1 MSHEVQ
7 DSNKESETEPFPTSM
22 VYQGV
27 HVNQLGSR
35 IDALHDLIHEQNA
48 TIDQLRNQIK
58 SLNETR
64 YLNEINIDFMETT
77 ETTEDLQAQVENT
90 NILESH
96 HTVEFNNETIPQQ
109 LLSPEHVNEFNSS
122 DNSNIILDAINFDIP
137 TFFCCFFN
145 IIYASL
151 ACTVLLMKFELPMLG
166 YLAGIAQAFS
176 LVFEM
181 FSERLNGKIQNFLFM
196 LNATGGI
203 VLWVT
208 LTTFKEGLIYFSVG
222 SSPYISSLTGGIM
235 MIVSEIIILF
245 QMKVEEMPSM
255 LIFSHACKLFM
266 IALLFLYK
274 QPVTEVFLV
283 IFSLLSLIFL
293 LSGLPVHH
301 FISSKEEATNQ
312 NSHDNNQQETGQQ
325 NDMRNSVHDNNDE
338 NFQESSTNTN
348 HIHRLTDI
356 LRQHQEQLESLEAQI
371 QKPINHFTYSNLRPK
386 GLNENWTTRAKLS
399 PDVYTMMML
408 SNWRNLTFCHPCNSC
423 KKYFTYVIIPRP
435 SKSWMLGLTVF
446 TVQTLLAFVTLFD
459 QQSTEFGDTLM
470 NIPVRG
476 TTKSYTVQ
484 FFTLILAVMT
494 QTDILVSFRIVLLLS
509 YGKDTWLELISH
521 DRNERDF
528 STWLGHILLPNVL
541 KSFQAFIVLVTTFFV
556 ILQSESVVELLKDFT
571 ALFVIS
577 SIDDMFFFLADHGY
591 LGSDLSK
598 RTNKSKKISIEED
611 DRKIQSILKLFFF
624 TILLIMFGGWIA
636 VVILQK
642 NNFFINQKYPNCP
655 NDVDFSCIDNGVCDF
670 SRGIG
675 PNILEC
681 GWEGGDC
688 TTINERYPDCDFE
701 TSSLFADGKC
711 DRISNLEEC
720 GYDGGDCLEFN
731 EKYPNCTVVYP
742 SLVGDGR
749 CNDECNTEECGW
761 DGGDCIV
768 LNMVHL
774 KNYPNCKGVN
784 PLRVGDKI
792 CDSGTYNTAECGYD
806 GGDCLD
812 FNYKYPSCIVRYPQF
827 VGNTVCNGDEYNTTE
842 CGWDG
847 GDCLI

>member
-1 MSHEVQ
+1 MDIQNDQENVL
-7 DSNKESETEPFPTSM
+7 DN
-22 VYQGV
+22 
-27 HVNQLGSR
+27 R
-35 IDALHDLIHEQNA
+35 IDELFDHIRKQNEIIDELKNQMKIQMEHSENMDAQNKNQNKINEDLIKKTDLLQTHIGLKTVLE
-48 TIDQLRNQIK
+48 K
-58 SLNETR
+58 SH
-64 YLNEINIDFMETT
+64 
-77 ETTEDLQAQVENT
+77 TTEDEK
-90 NILESH
+90 
-96 HTVEFNNETIPQQ
+96 
-109 LLSPEHVNEFNSS
+109 LLSSYQMNTDITKDV
-122 DNSNIILDAINFDIP
+122 IVFDIP
-137 TFFCCFFN
+137 AFFCCILRFSYALVAASFTLYYFIVQDVDDTVN
-145 IIYASL
+145 LFSYIIGFIMTLSIIFEIFTERLDGKINKVTFLLYAIGGIIYWISWPVVYDEGSDEDDQYSGFTMSL
-151 ACTVLLMKFELPMLG
+151 F
-166 YLAGIAQAFS
+166 
-176 LVFEM
+176 
-181 FSERLNGKIQNFLFM
+181 
-196 LNATGGI
+196 TGGI
-203 VLWVT
+203 I
-208 LTTFKEGLIYFSVG
+208 TF
-222 SSPYISSLTGGIM
+222 M
-235 MIVSEIIILF
+235 SEMIILY
-245 QMKVEEMPSM
+245 QMKRKEMPNM
-255 LIFSHACKLFM
+255 LILSHSCNGF
-266 IALLFLYK
+266 F
-274 QPVTEVFLV
+274 F
-283 IFSLLSLIFL
+283 IFL
-293 LSGLPVHH
+293 LFFTFFNNITICVIFLVFLLVSPIFLLFGLPLHH
-301 FISSKEEATNQ
+301 LTRTSNSTLNAATQ
-312 NSHDNNQQETGQQ
+312 NADDQMNLEGRSPNGIHVSIIGNDNN
-325 NDMRNSVHDNNDE
+325 NNNNNNNKNEQKSDLD
-338 NFQESSTNTN
+338 TNNNN
-348 HIHRLTDI
+348 HTSLTDI
-356 LRQHQEQLESLEAQI
+356 VHQHHQQLESLEAQI
-371 QKPINHFTYSNLRPK
+371 QKPINHFTYNNLRPK

-408 SNWRNLTFCHPCNSC
+408 SNWTQKSFRHPCHCCMKNS
-423 KKYFTYVIIPRP
+423 TNIIIPRP
-435 SKSWMLGLTVF
+435 SKSWILGLTVF
-446 TVQTLLAFVTLFD
+446 TVQTLLGLVTLFD

-636 VVILQK
+636 VVMLQK